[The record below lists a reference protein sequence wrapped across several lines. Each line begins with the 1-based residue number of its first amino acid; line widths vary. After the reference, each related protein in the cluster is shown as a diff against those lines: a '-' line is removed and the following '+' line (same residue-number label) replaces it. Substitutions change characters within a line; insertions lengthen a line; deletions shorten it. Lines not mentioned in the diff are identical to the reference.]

1 MYLDRY
7 IVQPVFEYPYYAD
20 VSAVKIAGMS
30 VDLDEDVSDS
40 TADIVINVRH
50 WGLKVAIALNLFS
63 RHRRHVDIHSYLKRI
78 KDE

>member
-7 IVQPVFEYPYYAD
+7 MVQPVFEHPYSAD
-20 VSAVKIAGMS
+20 VSAVTIAGMS
-30 VDLDEDVSDS
+30 VDLGEDVSDS

-63 RHRRHVDIHSYLKRI
+63 GHRRHAHIHSHLSRI